1 MRMINLMY
9 DFLGRL
15 KKSIVMGAGIGHLV
29 IIIDVLKIEN
39 VGYVVWFELYIAITL
54 HNRVI
59 VGRDNETI

>member
-39 VGYVVWFELYIAITL
+39 VGYVVGFELYIAITL

>member
-39 VGYVVWFELYIAITL
+39 VGYVVGFELYIAITL
-54 HNRVI
+54 HN
-59 VGRDNETI
+59 